1 MPDASKSAGRDS
13 DLVTLRDTLEE
24 DIHKAMRSRDQSRL
38 DALRYLKSAIQLVE
52 KNQLQPL
59 DEEAM
64 LQVVVKQV
72 NDRRESI
79 RMFEQGNRSDLVA
92 KESAE
97 LAVLETYLPP
107 QLGHDELVELIRQVI
122 GEVGATTERDKGRVM
137 GKLMPQV
144 RGKADGA
151 EVNALVNQMLEA
163 GG

>member
-1 MPDASKSAGRDS
+1 MPEAPKSAGRDS
-13 DLVTLRDTLEE
+13 DFVTLRDTLEE
-24 DIHKAMRSRDQSRL
+24 DIHKAMRSRDQPRL
-38 DALRYLKSAIQLVE
+38 DALRFLKSAIQLQE
-52 KNQLQPL
+52 KNQLKPL
-59 DEEAM
+59 DEEGM

-97 LAVLETYLPP
+97 LAILETYLPP

-137 GKLMPQV
+137 GRLMPQV
-144 RGKADGA
+144 RSKADGT
-151 EVNALVNQMLEA
+151 EVNALVNQMLESGA
-163 GG
+163 

>member
-1 MPDASKSAGRDS
+1 MPDAPISAGRDS
-13 DLVTLRDTLEE
+13 DFVTLRDTLEE
-24 DIHKAMRSRDQSRL
+24 DIHKAMRSRDQPRL
-38 DALRYLKSAIQLVE
+38 DALRFLKSAMQLQE
-52 KNQLQPL
+52 KNQLKPL
-59 DEEAM
+59 DEEGM

-97 LAVLETYLPP
+97 LAILETYLPP

-137 GKLMPQV
+137 GRLMPQV

-151 EVNALVNQMLEA
+151 EVNALVSQMLESGA
-163 GG
+163 